1 MFMVMQGRGK
11 PWLICFLA
19 ACTGVISAD
28 PTFLEL
34 LDFLGQWTDEQGTAI
49 DFDMF
54 NDSKNNDGQS
64 TYPESRP
71 NIDSVQ

>member
-1 MFMVMQGRGK
+1 MVMQGRGK

-34 LDFLGQWTDEQGTAI
+34 LDFLGQWTDEQGKLI

-54 NDSKNNDGQS
+54 NDSMSDHAPEYGAPSDSNANGGQ
-64 TYPESRP
+64 
-71 NIDSVQ
+71 